1 MRKSI
6 SPFIAVLLS
15 CCLNLSANDSN
26 LRRVVAEHATPD
38 LQFEANQGQ
47 SSPEVKFLVHA
58 DKYALWLTADGGLLS
73 MNSSSAKRAARERI
87 RMHLLN
93 ANPSA
98 RVGGEELQPGVSNYL
113 IGPSSNWK
121 TGISNY
127 AKVRYKEIYNGIDL
141 VYHGEGQNLEYDF
154 VVKPG
159 ADPNQIRF
167 ELESSSKIELNSSG
181 DLAVGG
187 SKAIWERPHAYQESK
202 GSRRPISASYRL
214 LDGNT
219 VAFEVG
225 AMITVN
231 RLLLIRPSSMDKP
244 EAP

>member
-6 SPFIAVLLS
+6 SLFFAALLS
-15 CCLNLSANDSN
+15 CCPNLLASDSS
-26 LRRVVAEHATPD
+26 LRRVVAEHATPN
-38 LQFEANQGQ
+38 LQFEINQGQ

-58 DKYALWLTADGGLLS
+58 DKYALWLTADGALLS
-73 MNSSSAKRAARERI
+73 LNSGSVNRAALERI
-87 RMHLLN
+87 QMHLLN

-127 AKVRYKEIYNGIDL
+127 AKVRYQEIYKGIDL

-154 VVKPG
+154 VIKPG

-167 ELESSSKIELNSSG
+167 ELDSASKIKINSDG
-181 DLAVGG
+181 DLALGADG
-187 SKAIWERPHAYQESK
+187 SKAIWERPHAYQQSK
-202 GSRRPISASYRL
+202 GVRLPITASYRM

-219 VAFEVG
+219 VTSKSEP
-225 AMITVN
+225 MITIN
-231 RLLLIRPSSMDKP
+231 HW
-244 EAP
+244 